1 MFMGSHYKQ
10 RLKLEKAL
18 TSRFP
23 LSFVL
28 IMIDTVPTSEP
39 LTPTGSGTTPLIV
52 HLCRTSTGIRQERFT
67 ARVLKLTGTG
77 ALGIAGRPLADENHE
92 DRTVSVVVL
101 HVSTGR

>member
-1 MFMGSHYKQ
+1 MKSLK
-10 RLKLEKAL
+10 RLG
-18 TSRFP
+18 FP
-23 LSFVL
+23 LSFVF
-28 IMIDTVPTSEP
+28 IKIDPVPTSGT
-39 LTPTGSGTTPLIV
+39 LTPTDGGTTPLV
-52 HLCRTSTGIRQERFT
+52 AHLCRTSTGIRQERFT